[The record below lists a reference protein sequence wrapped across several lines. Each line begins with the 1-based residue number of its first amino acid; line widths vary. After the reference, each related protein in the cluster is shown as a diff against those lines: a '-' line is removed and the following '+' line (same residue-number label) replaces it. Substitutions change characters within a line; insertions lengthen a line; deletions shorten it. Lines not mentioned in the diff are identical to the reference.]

1 MNLAMRDP
9 LKIKLEETVARE
21 FLLAIGNPYKVL
33 RDGISPEPDI
43 LCEDQR
49 TGKRVGI
56 EVTSLYYDNNHA
68 RSVWE
73 PARTGKPRSYEIR
86 RTDHAENVRLCAE
99 ALRRIRAKSKKPY
112 TGTDHLI
119 LVVFMYPQCLY
130 LCDIEERLYTLNLPT
145 HHGFDEIVL
154 MSQHGEVYCLSPHK
168 AWILR

>member
-1 MNLAMRDP
+1 MAIRDP
-9 LKIKLEETVARE
+9 LKDKLEETVAKD
-21 FLLAIGNPYKVL
+21 FLRVIRSPYRNFRNGNPQKN
-33 RDGISPEPDI
+33 EPDI
-43 LCEDQR
+43 LCEDQG

-73 PARTGKPRSYEIR
+73 PARKGKPRSYEIR

-112 TGTDHLI
+112 AGTDHLI
-119 LVVFMYPQCLY
+119 LVVFMYPQRLY

-145 HHGFDEIVL
+145 HYGFDEIVL
-154 MSQHGEVYCLSPHK
+154 MSQNGEVYRLFPDK
-168 AWILR
+168 TWLLR